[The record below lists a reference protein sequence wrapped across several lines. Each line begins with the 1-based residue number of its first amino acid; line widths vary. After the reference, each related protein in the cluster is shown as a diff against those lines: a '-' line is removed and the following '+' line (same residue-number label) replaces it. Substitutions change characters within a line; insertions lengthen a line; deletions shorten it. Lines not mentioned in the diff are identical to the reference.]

1 MASVNINYISSGALP
16 PDVRQQIEE
25 LAGTRIMHGSQLCI
39 AMLGDQLLGAASAR
53 PAERFARIDFL
64 HVSQRYLST
73 RLAGILLSHLLKQ
86 LHKVGVNEVTTA
98 ALPIYTKIFLDF
110 GFMEEN
116 ISIPGMHS
124 SSELS
129 ELIQPNLESLQSRFK
144 LIGDAPLDNSSGTPP
159 EPSEETKRSIRFDTM
174 ASYREL
180 CRMVLTNSQRKVFM
194 LCENLDD
201 PILNDRTVV
210 SHIQDLVL
218 HSRQVEVRLLLEN
231 DRHRPQ
237 GHSPILDLA
246 HRLSSFVSIRR
257 IHDQRISPKEWLY
270 LADDAHAVV
279 RKREHGFKGQAHL
292 DSQLTLQRLGYQY
305 ENLWQHSIPSSEL
318 RRLAI

>member
-1 MASVNINYISSGALP
+1 MASVNINYISTGALP
-16 PDVRQQIEE
+16 PEVRQQVEE

-39 AMLGDQLLGAASAR
+39 AMLGDRLLGAVSAR
-53 PAERFARIDFL
+53 PAECFARIDFL
-64 HVSQRYLST
+64 HIAQRHRAT
-73 RLAGILLSHLLKQ
+73 RLAEVLLSHLLKQ
-86 LHKVGVNEVTTA
+86 LHKIGVNEVTTA
-98 ALPIYTKIFLDF
+98 ALPIYTKTFLDA

-116 ISIPGMHS
+116 ITIPGMHS
-124 SSELS
+124 SGETI
-129 ELIQPNLESLQSRFK
+129 ELIQPNLESLRSRFE
-144 LIGDAPLDNSSGTPP
+144 LIGDAPLRNNNSTPP
-159 EPSEETKRSIRFDTM
+159 ETSEESKRSIRFDTM

-180 CRMVLTNSQRKVFM
+180 CRMVLSNSQRKVFM

-218 HSRQVEVRLLLEN
+218 HSRQVEIRLLLEN

-257 IHDQRISPKEWLY
+257 IHDKRISPKEWLY

-292 DSQLTLQRLGYQY
+292 DSLLTLQRLSYQF